1 MVKYHKKIQWGAFTV
16 HGLGA
21 GAGEQLAWDAARQA
35 AGARPIS
42 FRSQAEQQLI
52 RARQAPG
59 RGGAGSSGRRTL
71 KQVRPQAGEGLEAK
85 QARPQARP
93 QAWPQ
98 AREGL
103 EAKQAW
109 PPAR

>member
-1 MVKYHKKIQWGAFTV
+1 M
-16 HGLGA
+16 
-21 GAGEQLAWDAARQA
+21 
-35 AGARPIS
+35 
-42 FRSQAEQQLI
+42 
-52 RARQAPG
+52 
-59 RGGAGSSGRRTL
+59 

-85 QARPQARP
+85 QERPQARP

>member
-1 MVKYHKKIQWGAFTV
+1 MGCLYCSGYKTV
-16 HGLGA
+16 
-21 GAGEQLAWDAARQA
+21 W
-35 AGARPIS
+35 
-42 FRSQAEQQLI
+42 
-52 RARQAPG
+52 APG
-59 RGGAGSSGRRTL
+59 LEL

-93 QAWPQ
+93 QEWPQ

>member
-1 MVKYHKKIQWGAFTV
+1 MGRGKIQWGAFTV
-16 HGLGA
+16 
-21 GAGEQLAWDAARQA
+21 QVPKRFV
-35 AGARPIS
+35 R
-42 FRSQAEQQLI
+42 
-52 RARQAPG
+52 RAY
-59 RGGAGSSGRRTL
+59 L
-71 KQVRPQAGEGLEAK
+71 EQVRPQAGEGLEAKQARSQARPQARPQAREGLEAK

>member
-1 MVKYHKKIQWGAFTV
+1 VGRSEAGC
-16 HGLGA
+16 GL
-21 GAGEQLAWDAARQA
+21 EQRVLPC
-35 AGARPIS
+35 RPIS